1 MKAAQLTGFRQDFAI
16 GEVPEP
22 EITAP
27 TDVIVR
33 VGAAG
38 FCRTDI
44 HIWDG
49 QFDPAWKEAGI
60 GLPFIPGHE
69 TAGWIQEVG
78 SAVNHVSVGDAV
90 LLHPLVTCGYCHF
103 CRAGDDMQCTDSV
116 FPGCFAPGGFAE
128 YIKTNARAI
137 VPLRP
142 GVTPVDVGPLGCA
155 GMTAYGAVKKA
166 LPYAYPGSY
175 TVALGAGGLGHI
187 GIQALRALSQTEII
201 VVDRSAEALE
211 HARGWGADQTV
222 LAKADGSHVQ
232 EVKDITGG
240 GAQVV
245 IDFVGEGGAERDA
258 VLMLGT
264 RGVDV
269 LVGYGGRLDV
279 EILSEGLFPETSFLS
294 SIVGTYNEAV
304 ELVALVARGAVKLTK
319 TTFPLEGVNDALHAL
334 DEGRMIGRGV
344 LVPNES

>member
-1 MKAAQLTGFRQDFAI
+1 M
-16 GEVPEP
+16 PEP
-22 EITAP
+22 EITSP

-33 VGAAG
+33 AG
-38 FCRTDI
+38 T
-44 HIWDG
+44 
-49 QFDPAWKEAGI
+49 AS
-60 GLPFIPGHE
+60 GLPFTPGHE
-69 TAGWIQEVG
+69 TAGWC
-78 SAVNHVSVGDAV
+78 D
-90 LLHPLVTCGYCHF
+90 
-103 CRAGDDMQCTDSV
+103 RAAAAGRH
-116 FPGCFAPGGFAE
+116 
-128 YIKTNARAI
+128 ARRRRPAG
-137 VPLRP
+137 LR
-142 GVTPVDVGPLGCA
+142 GHDR
-155 GMTAYGAVKKA
+155 
-166 LPYAYPGSY
+166 LPHAYPGSY
-175 TVALGAGGLGHI
+175 TAALGAGGLGHI

-211 HARGWGADQTV
+211 HARGWGADQIV
-222 LAKADGSHVQ
+222 QAKEDGSHVQ

-319 TTFPLEGVNDALHAL
+319 TTFPLEGVNDVLHAL